1 MPLTP
6 RQIPIEVCRPSAQHA
21 HALLRNLTD
30 LDDLVLLPTHPPRIH
45 FSYLD
50 PNYRASGLR
59 RHDSATVGDPTVL
72 AYTPAVVVISENK
85 DTAIHFPEL
94 KGGIAVEGVGRGGTT
109 AATFSW
115 ITGTDSVFYW
125 GDMDAD
131 GLEILDGFRAAGI
144 PARSLLMSWS
154 AYERWERFGTNV
166 DQHGK
171 PLLPPGASSHS
182 APVTWGTG
190 SVRGSLLGRL
200 DPESTSRAGAS
211 AAERSGLCSPAGNQA
226 RTFGRLTTD
235 SAHSAPSDRGRHR
248 NTPCFFYCRNC

>member
-1 MPLTP
+1 M
-6 RQIPIEVCRPSAQHA
+6 AQHA

-171 PLLPPGASSHS
+171 PLLPRVPRATPHLSPGERDLYEALCSDGWTRNRRVEQERVPLNV
-182 APVTWGTG
+182 A
-190 SVRGSLLGRL
+190 
-200 DPESTSRAGAS
+200 AS
-211 AAERSGLCSPAGNQA
+211 ALRQAIKQGPSGG
-226 RTFGRLTTD
+226 
-235 SAHSAPSDRGRHR
+235 
-248 NTPCFFYCRNC
+248 